1 MIFPKGT
8 TLPVELPLTTIA
20 PVLEAAIRAA
30 APANPTFSGVA
41 VDVISRTDSTG
52 NVLRRLRI
60 LAGPGDP
67 RNRVRFATVAITTA
81 EDLQLTSATNLP
93 ATLSSEFPT
102 PNVDI
107 ASAAPQVGVTIGGT
121 SETILLTPGQQVPL
135 ADVAAELQTAIRNA
149 AVGDPLFENAVVS
162 VVGSPGSQQLVVLPG
177 APTANPVTF
186 ATTPSDLSTADDLQ
200 LTTATSL
207 TATLSGEF
215 QTPSLVDITSPA
227 QVAVTINNT
236 TATVSLTP
244 GQQVPLADVAQAL
257 QTAIRNAV
265 SGDLLFNNAVVFVA
279 NTPGGQQLVIL
290 PGAPTANPVTA
301 TNSTGGEVATA
312 LLLNTA
318 ATANAQE
325 YTLGGGQVSDTAQLG
340 GDPGDDGSPPNGQ
353 AFTGDPISKQG
364 IFALEDVDLFNLLCI
379 PRTAIVNGTDALP
392 PTEAQTVLTLAQTY
406 CEKRRAFFLMD
417 TPTGIDEPQE
427 IKNALTNLPRHRN
440 AALYYPRLHIP
451 DPLSN
456 FQLRSVGASG
466 TIAGLCA
473 RTDSARGVWKAPAG
487 TEATLRNVPEL
498 EDVLTDSENGTL
510 NPLAINCLRNF
521 PVYGNICWGARTL
534 EGADQQA
541 SEWKYIPVR
550 RLALFL
556 EESLYRGL
564 KWVVFEPNDEP
575 LWAQIRLNVGSFM
588 HNLFRQGAFQG
599 QTPREAYLVKCDKE
613 TTTQTDIN
621 AGIVNIVVGFA
632 PLKPAEFVIIK
643 IQQLAGQIQT

>member
-1 MIFPKGT
+1 
-8 TLPVELPLTTIA
+8 
-20 PVLEAAIRAA
+20 
-30 APANPTFSGVA
+30 
-41 VDVISRTDSTG
+41 
-52 NVLRRLRI
+52 LRI

-325 YTLGGGQVSDTAQLG
+325 YTLGGGTVQDTAQLG